1 MRKYLAILFPI
12 IILLYSCC
20 FIIQEGQRGILLR
33 FGKVLRDINHNTVIL
48 LPGLHFKNPL
58 IETVKSLDARI
69 QTLENQTDRFVTKE
83 KKDLIVDSY
92 IKWRITDFN
101 RFYVSTGGGDITK
114 VENFLRKTFSDRLR
128 SEIGRLNVKDI
139 VTDSRGKLT
148 SILHQ
153 KLNESLI
160 NTHFIGTNIT
170 KNLLGIQVVDV
181 RIKQINLPPEVSDA
195 IYKRMRAERDADARL
210 HRSKGKEEAEKIRA
224 AADYEVI
231 SILAESE
238 RQAHII
244 HGEADAFVAKLF
256 SIYFNQDTKF
266 YSFVRTLH
274 AYKKIF
280 QSNKDLMILDIN
292 HPFLRYMIP
301 SFTKNI
307 KKRITT

>member
-1 MRKYLAILFPI
+1 MRKYFLAILFPI

-33 FGKVLRDINHNTVIL
+33 FGKVLRDIDHHTIIL

-69 QTLENQTDRFVTKE
+69 QTMENQTDRFVTKE
-83 KKDLIVDSY
+83 KKDVIVDSY

-101 RFYVSTGGGDITK
+101 RFYVSTAGGDIAK
-114 VENFLRKTFSDRLR
+114 VENFIRKIFSDRLR

-139 VTDSRGKLT
+139 VTDCRGKLT
-148 SILHQ
+148 SILRE
-153 KLNESLI
+153 KLNESII
-160 NTHFIGTNIT
+160 NAHQIGMKSPQNI
-170 KNLLGIQVVDV
+170 LGIQVIDV
-181 RIKQINLPPEVSDA
+181 RIKKINLPPEVSDA
-195 IYKRMRAERDADARL
+195 IYNRMRAERDADARL
-210 HRSKGKEEAEKIRA
+210 HRSQGKEEAEKIRA

-231 SILAESE
+231 SILAEAE

-256 SIYFNQDTKF
+256 AIYLNQDTNF

-280 QSNKDLMILDIN
+280 QSNKDLIILDIN

-301 SFTKNI
+301 YFNKNI
-307 KKRITT
+307 KKE